1 MFRVKNDGEYQ
12 QQNNEYFGKDLEWDI
27 ESLFQNA
34 SSLNFKA
41 IV

>member
-27 ESLFQNA
+27 ESHY
-34 SSLNFKA
+34 FKMPA
-41 IV
+41 V